1 MASPEDRIRMLL
13 QEQLAK
19 KKREEMVRRDPESA
33 KYMSDE
39 EDLAE
44 YRKFEK
50 RNGYIQKLPAD
61 ADAPRDTPR
70 NMPGSSKPTGKGPC
84 IKKM

>member
-13 QEQLAK
+13 QEHLAK
-19 KKREEMVRRDPESA
+19 KKREDMVRRDPDSA
-33 KYMSDE
+33 KYLSDA

-44 YRKFEK
+44 YREFEK

-61 ADAPRDTPR
+61 ADTPPNPPRK
-70 NMPGSSKPTGKGPC
+70 MPASNKPAGKGPY
-84 IKKM
+84 IRKM